1 MLLINIVKHTSNIS
15 LNYNDLND
23 VPEEAQ
29 KYDYSTRYGKYVI
42 QFEPLRVFEYKIL
55 NKEKFRMKRV
65 LFLIF
70 SSLLILGACG
80 QVGDNSIKMII
91 RSQTLRRE
99 IRTQMLNQKINLVK
113 TKPYVY
119 RSTI

>member
-1 MLLINIVKHTSNIS
+1 
-15 LNYNDLND
+15 
-23 VPEEAQ
+23 
-29 KYDYSTRYGKYVI
+29 
-42 QFEPLRVFEYKIL
+42 
-55 NKEKFRMKRV
+55 MKRV

-70 SSLLILGACG
+70 SSLLILDACG